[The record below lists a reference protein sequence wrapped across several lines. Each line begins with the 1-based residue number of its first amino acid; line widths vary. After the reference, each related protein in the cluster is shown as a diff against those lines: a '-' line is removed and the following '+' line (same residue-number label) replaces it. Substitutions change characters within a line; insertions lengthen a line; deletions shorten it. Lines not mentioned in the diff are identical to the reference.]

1 MRIRRLSSL
10 PLAICLTA
18 CSNEAKPPPEHPA
31 KAAPAAAPTGVP
43 PAIPTVACSPNP
55 AEAAGL
61 ACAVF
66 HALKANDA
74 PAFARLFMLEGA
86 DRAAFSS
93 FADHLPSGA
102 DDSRLA
108 DQRAAVERH
117 FVELVGELRSRGV
130 DPGTMELLEI
140 HIGPTIVRG
149 DLGFAEDLT
158 LIVIFGSKDMPDELE
173 IKIDDC
179 PFVRGRW
186 LIMDSVRLPPFD
198 REQDDPSDESWQAQD
213 PPPLGQPSNP
223 ARTVT
228 SSMIVQGEAKVQGPL
243 DKNIVRRIVRA
254 HIPELRGCHE
264 LGLTRDPQL
273 SGRVVV
279 DFAVLASGNVSESSL
294 RESTVPDAAVGACMA
309 AAIKRWTFPKPDRPA
324 TVTVSYPFELSP
336 FGAPAASP

>member
-1 MRIRRLSSL
+1 MRIRRLSKL
-10 PLAICLTA
+10 TLAICLTA
-18 CSNEAKPPPEHPA
+18 CSNEAKTPEHPA
-31 KAAPAAAPTGVP
+31 RAATGTTPAVPPAESTRGP
-43 PAIPTVACSPNP
+43 PAIPTVACSPNQ
-55 AEAAGL
+55 ATAAGL

-74 PAFARLFMLEGA
+74 PAFVRLFMLEGA

-130 DPGTMELLEI
+130 DPGTMELMEI

-158 LIVIFGSKDMPDELE
+158 LVILFGPKDMPDELE

-186 LIMDSVRLPPFD
+186 LIMDSMRLPPVD
-198 REQDDPSDESWQAQD
+198 REQDDPSDDAEQSA
-213 PPPLGQPSNP
+213 P
-223 ARTVT
+223 ARAVT
-228 SSMIVQGEAKVQGPL
+228 SSMIVQGEVKVQGPL

-254 HIPELRGCHE
+254 HIPELRDCHE

-273 SGRVVV
+273 GGRVVV
-279 DFAVLASGNVSESSL
+279 DFAVLATGKVSESTL
-294 RESTVPDAAVGACMA
+294 RESTVPDAAVGQCMA
-309 AAIKRWTFPKPDRPA
+309 AAIKRWTFPQPDRPA